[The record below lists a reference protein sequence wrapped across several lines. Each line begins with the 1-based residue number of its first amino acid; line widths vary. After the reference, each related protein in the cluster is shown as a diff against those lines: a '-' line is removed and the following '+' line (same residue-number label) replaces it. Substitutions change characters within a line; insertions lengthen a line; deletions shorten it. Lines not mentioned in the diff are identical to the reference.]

1 MKTFLVVNPQSAN
14 GQTGRKWAELSAEI
28 GRGLGEFGHGF
39 CDKQMHAVELTQEA
53 IRKGYDCIVAVGGD
67 GTINEVI
74 NGFFDAGGK
83 LINPNAA
90 LGLIPRGTGG
100 DFRRTF
106 GWKVDLHEAVARLK
120 TDATQPFDVG
130 VVELVG
136 HDGKPLTRYFANIAS
151 FGVSGLVV
159 KKVNESSK
167 ALGGKITFMLGS
179 VRALIGYK
187 DQPVRVTMDDRPAEE
202 MAITTLA
209 VANGKYFGGGMQV
222 APQADTGDGIFHVT
236 VWSGYG
242 LTDFALKQG
251 GIYSGEHVKWKGTRT
266 FQCRELKADPVR
278 PDASVLL
285 DVDGE
290 QPGRLPCRMRIL
302 PSAIRLKV

>member
-28 GRGLGEFGHGF
+28 GRGLGEFGHTF
-39 CDKQMHAVELTQEA
+39 CDRQMHAVDLTRDA

-74 NGFFDAGGK
+74 NGFFDADGK
-83 LINPNAA
+83 AINPGAS

-106 GWKVDLHEAVARLK
+106 GWKVDLHEALARLK

-130 VVELVG
+130 VVELVD
-136 HDGKPLTRYFANIAS
+136 HEGKPATRYFANIAS

-222 APQADTGDGIFHVT
+222 APQADTRDGTFDIT

-251 GIYSGEHVKWKGTRT
+251 GIYSGAHVKWKGTRT

-278 PDASVLL
+278 PDAVVLL

>member
-14 GQTGRKWAELSAEI
+14 GQTGRKWTELSAEI
-28 GRGLGEFGHGF
+28 GRGLGEFGHAI
-39 CDKQMHAVELTQEA
+39 CENPLHAVQITRDA
-53 IRKGYDCIVAVGGD
+53 IRKGYECIVAVGGD

-74 NGFFDAGGK
+74 NGFFDDGGRA
-83 LINPNAA
+83 LNPGAA
-90 LGLIPRGTGG
+90 LGLIARGTGG

-106 GWKVDLHEAVARLK
+106 GWKVDLKEAVARLK
-120 TDATQPFDVG
+120 TDDTQPFDVG
-130 VVELVG
+130 VVEFVD
-136 HDGKPLTRYFANIAS
+136 HEGKPATRYFANIAS

-167 ALGGKITFMLGS
+167 ALGGKLTFMLGS
-179 VRALIGYK
+179 VRALLGYK
-187 DQPVRVTMDDRPAEE
+187 DQPVRVTADDRPAEE

-209 VANGKYFGGGMQV
+209 VANGRFFGGGMQV
-222 APQADTGDGIFHVT
+222 APQADTRDGQFHVT

-242 LTDFALKQG
+242 LSDFALKQG
-251 GIYSGEHVKWKGTRT
+251 GLYSGAHVKWKGTRT
-266 FQCRELKADPVR
+266 LECRELKAEPAR
-278 PDASVLL
+278 PGDVILL

-290 QPGRLPCRMRIL
+290 QPGKLPCRMRIL